1 MTPSEFQG
9 QQANVIR
16 NQKQHAALTHFKH
29 KVYVVLRGGC
39 VESAYSHA
47 NVEIEILDLDDIYDP
62 LAAGETDEAI
72 SKLREARQQPRI
84 Y

>member
-1 MTPSEFQG
+1 MTPPG
-9 QQANVIR
+9 
-16 NQKQHAALTHFKH
+16 FKH

-47 NVEIEILDLDDIYDP
+47 EVDIEILDLDDIFDS
-62 LAAGETDEAI
+62 LAADGDTDEAQA
-72 SKLREARQQPRI
+72 KLREARQQPRI